1 MSLNAIFANAARRLE
16 TLFPGYFPQT
26 KHQHAKDFGW
36 PDEVDFTDALRMYH
50 RHSIARAGVNK
61 TVLKTWQDFPTLWE
75 TEKAGNTKAET
86 EIALHFRK
94 IGLWRALAE
103 TDRRAIVGGYAGVIL
118 RLADSKAFD
127 QPVERVSGGLEGFVE
142 AIPVWRNQLQVAEWI
157 SDSSSDEYGQPKA
170 FTFNEAAMGG
180 TAGRSFQVHPDRVLI
195 WSADGT
201 VSARSDLEPGYN
213 DLLDMEKVKGAGG
226 EGFWKNAKSAPV
238 LEVDKEA
245 KIAEM
250 ARAMGVP
257 EDEVADAMNDQVEE
271 WQKGFDKLLMLQG
284 MQAKTLNVTLPSP
297 EHFHGIPLLS
307 FAASLGIPAKILIGS
322 QTGERASTEDAN
334 EWDQTCNARRE
345 NIAKPRIN
353 ALAEKL
359 VRFRVLPERD
369 WFVGWTDLTEASPTE
384 KLERATKMASINQTL
399 RDEPAFTAEEIREE
413 AGFDGL
419 PPDPFN
425 DDLDPPDPAAD
436 PHDKE
441 E

>member
-1 MSLNAIFANAARRLE
+1 MNPIAMIVNAARRLDA
-16 TLFPGYFPQT
+16 LLPGYFPET

-36 PDEVDFTDALRMYH
+36 PDDVRFEDALRMYR

-61 TVLKTWQDFPTLWE
+61 TVLKTWQDFPALWE

-86 EIALHFRK
+86 EIAKHFRR

-103 TDRRAIVGGYAGVIL
+103 ADRRAIVGGYAGVIL
-118 RLADSKAFD
+118 RFADGKAFD
-127 QPVERVSGGLEGFVE
+127 QPVGVVPGGLEGLVE
-142 AIPVWRNQLQVAEWI
+142 AVPVWCNQLAVADWI
-157 SDSSSDEYGQPKA
+157 DDASSDAYGQPKS
-170 FTFNEAAMGG
+170 FTFNEAAIGG
-180 TAGRSFQVHPDRVLI
+180 TAGRSFTVHPDRVLI

-201 VSARSDLEPGYN
+201 VAPRSDLEPGYN

-226 EGFWKNAKSAPV
+226 EGFWKNAKSSPV

-297 EHFHGIPLLS
+297 EHFHSIPLLS

-322 QTGERASTEDAN
+322 QTGERASTEDAD
-334 EWDQTCNARRE
+334 EWDRTCNARRE
-345 NIAKPRIN
+345 NIAKPRIK
-353 ALAEKL
+353 ALADRL
-359 VRFRVLPERD
+359 VRFRVLPDRD
-369 WFVGWTDLTEASPTE
+369 WFVGWSDLTEASPGE
-384 KLERATKMASINQTL
+384 KIDRAVKMASINQTQ
-399 RDEPAFTAEEIREE
+399 RDEPAFTATEIREQ
-413 AGFDGL
+413 AGFEGKAPAPYYDEADLQG
-419 PPDPFN
+419 PPD
-425 DDLDPPDPAAD
+425 DP
-436 PHDKE
+436 DKKDE
-441 E
+441 